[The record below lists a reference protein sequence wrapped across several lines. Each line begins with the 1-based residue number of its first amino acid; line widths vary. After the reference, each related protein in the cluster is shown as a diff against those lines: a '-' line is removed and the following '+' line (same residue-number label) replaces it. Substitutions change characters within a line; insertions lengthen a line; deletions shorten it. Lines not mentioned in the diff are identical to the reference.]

1 MFLSEITK
9 GNNLLNKIAL
19 IKSKNFLLF
28 LRLLMGVVFIASG
41 MSKIISPGD
50 FGKIIYSYNL
60 VSKEWVVMLS
70 LIIPYTE
77 LSLGLMLILNLHV
90 RLAGAVLIF
99 MLVLFTGV
107 SAYQYAL
114 GKVNDCGC
122 FGKLL
127 KRQNDWKLILE
138 NSVMLVI
145 LGCMLFLENKKGQKK

>member
-1 MFLSEITK
+1 MP
-9 GNNLLNKIAL
+9 NKIPL
-19 IKSKNFLLF
+19 ILKTNNFTLF
-28 LRLLMGVVFIASG
+28 LRLMMGVIFIASG

-122 FGKLL
+122 FGKLF
-127 KRQNDWKLILE
+127 KRRNDWKLILE
-138 NSVMLVI
+138 NTAMLII
-145 LGCMLFLENKKGQKK
+145 LGGMLFLAKKERTNK